1 VLLGYLGLFLMGAA
15 YLAIGLFIS
24 ALTENQMIAAIGTFV
39 VLLMS
44 WIIGWT
50 ASEAEG
56 WVREVVTYLA
66 SVSHLDSFS
75 KGTLELK
82 DVVYF
87 LSLVA
92 LGLFLSNRAVEAHR
106 WS

>member
-1 VLLGYLGLFLMGAA
+1 
-15 YLAIGLFIS
+15 
-24 ALTENQMIAAIGTFV
+24 
-39 VLLMS
+39 MS

-66 SVSHLDSFS
+66 SGEPSRLFQQGYARVEGRRL
-75 KGTLELK
+75 LPQPRR
-82 DVVYF
+82 
-87 LSLVA
+87 
-92 LGLFLSNRAVEAHR
+92 LGCFLSNRAVEAHR

>member
-1 VLLGYLGLFLMGAA
+1 
-15 YLAIGLFIS
+15 
-24 ALTENQMIAAIGTFV
+24 MIAAIGTFV

-66 SVSHLDSFS
+66 SVSHLDSS
-75 KGTLELK
+75 AR
-82 DVVYF
+82 VR
-87 LSLVA
+87 S
-92 LGLFLSNRAVEAHR
+92 S
-106 WS
+106 